1 MADFT
6 PTMSKWI
13 RGRSFEFASCV
24 GCRAISDHLNFVSF
38 VPGFDSLVAVV
49 GRSHVVVLWRAAVQL
64 HWMFRAEIDIFHPIA
79 AVLHRFLQER
89 PKSSAELGEIDSILR
104 PLRSSYPW
112 LNLAEIQFQIDAVI
126 DFALARHAKHLLRAK
141 VIFER
146 GALLVSATGGAQI
159 IHRFLI
165 NWEISN
171 GRAVLRR
178 HVADGGTIGYRQ
190 GCRAFAIKLDEFP
203 DYLLRPQHLGDV
215 QDEIGCSDA
224 FLQAPAQMHAHDF
237 RRQKINRLPE
247 HPSFRFNS
255 AHAPTDDTKPI
266 DHGGV

>member
-1 MADFT
+1 
-6 PTMSKWI
+6 
-13 RGRSFEFASCV
+13 
-24 GCRAISDHLNFVSF
+24 
-38 VPGFDSLVAVV
+38 
-49 GRSHVVVLWRAAVQL
+49 
-64 HWMFRAEIDIFHPIA
+64 MFRAEIDIFHPIA

-112 LNLAEIQFQIDAVI
+112 LNLAWIQFQIDAVI
-126 DFALARHAKHLLRAK
+126 EFVLARHAKHWLRAK

-146 GALLVSATGGAQI
+146 GALLVSATSGAQI

-165 NWEISN
+165 DWEISN

-190 GCRAFAIKLDEFP
+190 RRRAFAIKLDEFP
-203 DYLLRPQHLGDV
+203 DYFLRAQHLGDV
-215 QDEIGCSDA
+215 QDESGCGDA
-224 FLQAPAQMHAHDF
+224 RLQAPAQMDTHDF
-237 RRQKINRLPE
+237 GRQKINWLPE
-247 HPSFRFNS
+247 HPGCRFSS
-255 AHAPTDDTKPI
+255 AHAPADNAEPI